1 MKRTQISAIAIA
13 FSTLFAGQ
21 ALAADNAPITRAQ
34 VKAELAQAVNSGHTV
49 VTESGRLAKDVFSSN
64 YPAPQVESL
73 TRAQVRAELAEA
85 VANGN
90 MVVTESGQRANEIFS
105 SNYSQEVSVG
115 KSREEVRQEL
125 AEAIENGLF
134 DKHISA

>member
-21 ALAADNAPITRAQ
+21 AIAADTAPVTRAQ
-34 VKAELAQAVNSGHTV
+34 VKAELVEAINNGYTV
-49 VTESGRLAKDVFSSN
+49 VTESGRLAKDVFLNN
-64 YPAPQVESL
+64 YPAPQAESL
-73 TRAQVRAELAEA
+73 TREQVRIELAQA
-85 VANGN
+85 AANGELI
-90 MVVTESGQRANEIFS
+90 VTESGRLAKDVYPAN
-105 SNYSQEVSVG
+105 YTQESSVG

-125 AEAIENGLF
+125 AEAIESGLL

>member
-21 ALAADNAPITRAQ
+21 AMAADVHVHNGAY
-34 VKAELAQAVNSGHTV
+34 EV

-64 YPAPQVESL
+64 YPAPKVESL

-85 VANGN
+85 IASGN
-90 MVVTESGQRANEIFS
+90 VIVSESGQRANEVFS
-105 SNYSQEVSVG
+105 ANYSQDSVVG
-115 KSREEVRQEL
+115 KSRDEVRQEL
-125 AEAIENGLF
+125 AEAIDNGLF
-134 DKHISA
+134 DTQISA

>member
-13 FSTLFAGQ
+13 FSTLFFGQ
-21 ALAADNAPITRAQ
+21 AMAADVHAHNGAY
-34 VKAELAQAVNSGHTV
+34 EV

-64 YPAPQVESL
+64 YSAPKVESL

-85 VANGN
+85 IASGN
-90 MVVTESGQRANEIFS
+90 VIVSESGQRANEVFS
-105 SNYSQEVSVG
+105 ANYSQDSVAG
-115 KSREEVRQEL
+115 KSRDEVRQEL

-134 DKHISA
+134 DNHISA

>member
-1 MKRTQISAIAIA
+1 MKRTQISAVAIA

-21 ALAADNAPITRAQ
+21 AMAVDNAPITREQ
-34 VKAELAQAVNSGHTV
+34 VKAEIVQAVNNGYNV
-49 VTESGRLAKDVFSSN
+49 VTESGHFAKDVFSSN

-85 VANGN
+85 IASGN
-90 MVVTESGQRANEIFS
+90 VIVSESGQRANEVFS
-105 SNYSQEVSVG
+105 SNYAQDSSIG

-125 AEAIENGLF
+125 AEAIKNGLL